1 MLAPTEPDVRWGA
14 TEALIKIDSD
24 DAAKTL
30 QPHLGEETDL
40 TRKLEIAGY
49 VPLSTLRWQPHGWPR
64 MTRGQDG
71 SLCLSCVTLSFTT
84 PRRFYPGA
92 RHGLLAHVTSADK

>member
-1 MLAPTEPDVRWGA
+1 
-14 TEALIKIDSD
+14 
-24 DAAKTL
+24 
-30 QPHLGEETDL
+30 
-40 TRKLEIAGY
+40 
-49 VPLSTLRWQPHGWPR
+49 

-92 RHGLLAHVTSADK
+92 RHGLLSLNRSSWRLPLGVAVSDTNGSMDAMLAQTTG